1 MIKVFLVD
9 DHAMF
14 RAGIKLVLGS
24 ADGIQVVGEAG
35 DGWDLLRALESPEL
49 RVDVVLLDLSMPRL
63 NGLEVLARLRD
74 LRPTVAA
81 LVISMP
87 PEELYASQVIAAG
100 GSGYLSKGSSE
111 QLLIEAVRTVAAGR
125 LFLSRPRA
133 AAPTGDRARHLEL
146 SARETQIFMLLI
158 GHRAVSDIA
167 AELDLAMSTV
177 STYVGRIRTKLGVS
191 SVGEIIAYAH
201 REGLVE

>member
-24 ADGIQVVGEAG
+24 AGGIQVVGEAG
-35 DGWDLLRALESPEL
+35 DGWDLLRALESPDL

-74 LRPTVAA
+74 LRPSVAA
-81 LVISMP
+81 LVISMH

-111 QLLIEAVRTVAAGR
+111 QHLVDAVRTVAAGR
-125 LFLSRPRA
+125 LYLSRPRA
-133 AAPTGDRARHLEL
+133 PGPPSDRPRHLEL
-146 SARETQIFMLLI
+146 SARETQIFKLLI
-158 GHRAVSDIA
+158 GHRSVSDIA

-177 STYVGRIRTKLGVS
+177 STYIGRIRTKLGVS